1 MQYKVQYRPTCSLM
15 IFTLQPGEKIFAS
28 LDSLVSLE
36 EGIEAKPQILGD
48 YLASLIR
55 YYFGGISPWLQVYHN
70 PTDAAL
76 QVVLGCDMPG
86 DILRLD
92 VNKSPFCVNPQHIV
106 AYTSGVRQGTQW
118 LGWSSWLA
126 GQGLVG
132 LKLSGKGRVF
142 LSGAGR
148 LSQQTVHQR
157 FGLEQGHFVAYSAK
171 LKLKVNF
178 PKGLVGS
185 ARSGEGFVHQLLG
198 GGILYFQSS
207 SLTNLIRF
215 LRTKITG

>member
-1 MQYKVQYRPTCSLM
+1 MT
-15 IFTLQPGEKIFAS
+15 FTLQPGEKVFAS

-36 EGIEAKPQILGD
+36 EGIVAQPQILGD
-48 YLASLIR
+48 WFVALLR

-70 PTDAAL
+70 STDTAR
-76 QVVLGCDMPG
+76 QVVLGCDLPG

-92 VNKSPFCVNPQHIV
+92 VNKSPFCVNPQNLV
-106 AYTSGVRQGTQW
+106 AYTSGIRQGTQW

-126 GQGLVG
+126 GEGLLG

-142 LSGAGR
+142 LSGVGR

-157 FGLEQGHFVAYSAK
+157 FGLEQGHFVAYSTK
-171 LKLKVNF
+171 LKLKLNF

-185 ARSGEGFVHQLLG
+185 PRAGEGFIHQLLG